1 MKSGFALILSSFV
14 VSTAGFARAQPAESP
29 GSVSATSQPDAA
41 PARRT
46 LTAVRMSAEESIVV
60 DGRLDDAVWARATP
74 ATDFIQFDPLN
85 GSPATERTEVR
96 IVYHGTSLYMGVT
109 CFDSEPAHLLRFQR
123 RRDEGLPSDDRFM
136 WVIDPF
142 LTGQNGYFFETN
154 PSGLMGD
161 SLLSPSGQNREWDG
175 IWLLRVQRTD
185 IGWTLEIEIPFN
197 TLNFDPNGAAWG
209 INFQRT
215 VRRRNEESLWN
226 GWARNQGL
234 QRLSNAGLVLGMN
247 DNVSQGIGLD
257 IRPYGVATSRAL
269 PGLGKPE
276 TDNTGK
282 AGLDLFYNFTP
293 GLRANF
299 TLNTD
304 FAQTEVDQRLVN
316 LTQYPLFFPE
326 KRTFFLE
333 GQNLFDFAIVPA
345 LSGGGGGGFRRPVDT
360 SLLPF
365 FSRRIGLVD
374 GKPQPVNYGV
384 KLIGQAGRQDVGLL
398 HVRTGDQD
406 DVTGED
412 FSIVRV
418 KRRLLRQSYVGAL
431 YTRRDAHA
439 SNADA
444 RQTMGVDFLL
454 ATSQFRGSQ
463 QLFLG
468 GYFLQATNPQKTG
481 QNAAYSV
488 RMDYPND
495 RWNAGMLYRGVQA
508 RFEPAM
514 GFTQRNNYQ
523 LYNPYLNFSPR
534 PANNTLIRRLGFT
547 GDDSLQTDMDNQPL
561 SRIWNLTVFNADLH
575 SQDIVHFLVIPE
587 YERLDRPFNLGRG
600 VILPIGGEYSFLRYR
615 FTARTAERRLVS
627 ISPTIEWGT
636 FYSGTRQQVATNIA
650 VRVRPGIIL
659 YLAHE
664 WNRIDLPEGRL
675 RTQVYEATPELQFSQ
690 WISLVNTFQFDTVSS
705 VLGWQ
710 SRFRWILKPG
720 NDLFVVYSQN
730 WLDDLSVNRFST
742 ISRQAASKAQ
752 YTLRF

>member
-1 MKSGFALILSSFV
+1 M
-14 VSTAGFARAQPAESP
+14 
-29 GSVSATSQPDAA
+29 
-41 PARRT
+41 
-46 LTAVRMSAEESIVV
+46 TAVRMSAEESIVV

-74 ATDFIQFDPLN
+74 ATDFIQLDPLN

-96 IVYHGTSLYMGVT
+96 ILYDGTSLYMGVT
-109 CFDSEPAHLLRFQR
+109 CFDSEPTRLLRFQR

-161 SLLSPSGQNREWDG
+161 SLLSQGVQNREWDG

-185 IGWTLEIEIPFN
+185 FGWTLEIEIPFN
-197 TLNFDPNGAAWG
+197 TLNFDPNSAAWG

-215 VRRRNEESLWN
+215 VRRKNEESLWT

-234 QRLSNAGLVLGMN
+234 QRFSNAGLVVGLN

-257 IRPYGVATSRAL
+257 VRPYGVATSGAL

-276 TDNTGK
+276 TDNKGK
-282 AGLDLFYNFTP
+282 AGLDVFYNFTP

-333 GQNLFDFAIVPA
+333 GQNLFEFAVVPA
-345 LSGGGGGGFRRPVDT
+345 LGTGGGGGFRREVDT
-360 SLLPF
+360 SLIPF
-365 FSRRIGLVD
+365 FSRRIGLVE
-374 GKPQPVNYGV
+374 GSPQKVNYGV
-384 KLIGQAGRQDVGLL
+384 KLIGQVGRQDVGVLQ
-398 HVRTGDQD
+398 VRTGDD
-406 DVTGED
+406 DGIAGED

-418 KRRLLRQSYVGAL
+418 KRRVLRQSYVGAL

-439 SNADA
+439 LGADA

-454 ATSQFRGSQ
+454 ATSQFRRSQ

-468 GYFLQATNPQKTG
+468 GYFLQATDPLKTG
-481 QNAAYSV
+481 QNAAYSL

-508 RFEPAM
+508 RFDPAI
-514 GFTQRNNYQ
+514 GFVRRNNYQ

-534 PANNTLIRRLGFT
+534 PANNKYVRRFGFT
-547 GDDSLQTDMDNQPL
+547 GDALLQTDMANQPL
-561 SRIWNLTVFNADLH
+561 SRIWNLTVLNVDLH
-575 SQDIVHFLVIPE
+575 SQDVVHFLVIPE
-587 YERLDRPFNLGRG
+587 YERLDRPFNFGRG
-600 VILPIGGEYSFLRYR
+600 VSLPIGGEYNFLRYR
-615 FTARTAERRLVS
+615 ITAQTANRRLVS
-627 ISPTIEWGT
+627 LNPTVEWGS
-636 FYSGTRQQVATNIA
+636 FYSGTRQQIATKVAL
-650 VRVRPGIIL
+650 RVRPGIIV
-659 YLAHE
+659 YLSHE

-690 WISLVNTFQFDTVSS
+690 WISLVNTVQYDTVSS

-720 NDLFVVYSQN
+720 NDLFLVYSQN
-730 WLDDLSVNRFST
+730 WLDDLTLNRFST
-742 ISRQAASKAQ
+742 ISRQAASKVQ

>member
-1 MKSGFALILSSFV
+1 MKTGLAIILCGLVLSS
-14 VSTAGFARAQPAESP
+14 ARFARAQSAESP
-29 GSVSATSQPDAA
+29 GSVSATPQPEAA

-46 LTAVRMSAEESIVV
+46 MTAVRLSAEESIVV

-74 ATDFIQFDPLN
+74 ATDFIQLDPLN

-96 IVYHGTSLYMGVT
+96 IVYDGTSLYMGVT
-109 CFDSEPAHLLRFQR
+109 CFDSEPTRMLRFQR

-154 PSGLMGD
+154 PSGLMAD
-161 SLLSPSGQNREWDG
+161 SLLSQGVQNREWDG
-175 IWLLRVQRTD
+175 IWLLRVHRTE
-185 IGWTLEIEIPFN
+185 IGWTSEIEIPFN
-197 TLNFDPNGAAWG
+197 TLNFDPNGTAWG

-215 VRRRNEESLWN
+215 VRRKNEESLWN

-234 QRLSNAGLVLGMN
+234 QRFSNAGLVLGMN

-257 IRPYGVATSRAL
+257 IRPYGVATSGAL

-276 TDNTGK
+276 PVNNGK
-282 AGLDLFYNFTP
+282 AGLDVFYNFTP

-333 GQNLFDFAIVPA
+333 GQNLFEFALVPA
-345 LSGGGGGGFRRPVDT
+345 LSTGGGGGFRRPVDT
-360 SLLPF
+360 SLIPF

-374 GKPQPVNYGV
+374 GSPQKVNYGV
-384 KLIGQAGRQDVGLL
+384 KLIGQVGRQDVGLL
-398 HVRTGDQD
+398 QVRTGDQD
-406 DVTGED
+406 GIAGED

-418 KRRLLRQSYVGAL
+418 KRRLLQQSYVGAM

-439 SNADA
+439 SDADA

-468 GYFLQATNPQKTG
+468 GYILQATNPLKTG
-481 QNAAYSV
+481 QNAAYSL

-508 RFEPAM
+508 QFDPAI
-514 GFTQRNNYQ
+514 GFTRRNAYQ

-534 PANNTLIRRLGFT
+534 PANNKFIRRFGFT
-547 GDDSLQTDMDNQPL
+547 GDVSLEYDMDNRPL
-561 SRIWNLTVFNADLH
+561 SRIWNLTVLNVDLH
-575 SQDIVHFLVIPE
+575 AQDVVHFLVIPE
-587 YERLDRPFNLGRG
+587 YERLDRTFNFGRG
-600 VILPIGGEYSFLRYR
+600 VILPVGGEYNFLRYR
-615 FTARTAERRLVS
+615 FTAQTANRRLVS
-627 ISPTIEWGT
+627 INPTVEWGS
-636 FYSGTRQQVATNIA
+636 FYSGTRQQIATNVA
-650 VRVRPGIIL
+650 LRVRPGVIL
-659 YLAHE
+659 YLSHE

-690 WISLVNTFQFDTVSS
+690 WVSLVNTVQFDTVSS

-720 NDLFVVYSQN
+720 NDLFLVYSQN

-742 ISRQAASKAQ
+742 ISRQAASKMQ